1 MTAAQTNQASAAP
14 HYKHPIRGLLFSQ
27 FVGAFNDNA
36 WKLIVFTLATRSLF
50 DSSSFEYDSQMKA
63 TLALMVFLI
72 PFLLFSLPAG
82 SLADRNSKRHVIIW
96 TKALEAS
103 LMALATASLFFF
115 PSHLIL
121 PYFFLGMMGLQS
133 ALFGPAKYGILP
145 QVLPYEKL
153 SKGNGFIEMSSM
165 IAIIAGTGLGPML
178 LALDKG
184 GQQPW
189 LTWTGPLALTIF
201 SLFGLAA
208 SFTIPKVKA
217 VRETPIGMVT
227 TIKKA
232 YHSITSD
239 RILLLAILGNV
250 LFWMITSL
258 LGQNVLVYAKTL
270 VKHLEKGELLQGIPP
285 ASYGLGI
292 AFGALL
298 GGKLSGERIEYGLI
312 PLGSIGFSIMSLI
325 LGLIQP
331 QMAGTVATLI
341 LMGIATGF
349 LIVPLKSI
357 VQWRS
362 PKDQRGA
369 VIALGNVFDILGM
382 MVGSLFAAAMAWI
395 GIDLG
400 MTLVIS
406 SLIVVVATL
415 WSVKLLPEALTRL
428 VFILLTTTFY
438 KIRINGKENVP
449 KKGPALLVANHL
461 SATDA
466 FFVMAAI
473 DRPVRFVMSE
483 THYNKWWLKPF
494 ALAMNAIPVADSG
507 KTTAIKNAMRAAGK
521 PLEKRQLVC
530 VFPEGQ
536 VSRTGNMQPFK
547 EGVEEII
554 KDRNCPIIPVNLDRV
569 WGTIFSP
576 MGGKYI
582 PKRPQSIPHPLTV
595 SFGTPLPAD
604 TPFST
609 IRTEIRKMGCQSWFN
624 RKDDELPIHYHFI
637 RSVWRAP
644 WKPCLSDIENKKI
657 SRFKVLT
664 SSIVLARALKE
675 TWIDQETV
683 GIMLP
688 PTPAGV
694 MTNIAAALSGKTV
707 VNLNYTASATD
718 LAYCL
723 KEANVRS
730 VITSRKF
737 LQKVNVP
744 LPDDIHVVLLEDVK
758 PHITS
763 SMKIT
768 SALMGIIGPVWLIEK
783 VCDIYKKQTVEDLLT
798 IIFTS
803 GSTGRPKGVMLTHFN
818 VSSNVEAVSQVI
830 PATNRKDKLLHTLPL
845 FHSFGYMTMW
855 LGLNHGLPL
864 VLHPNPLDAA
874 NIGNL
879 VKDQK
884 VTMMWTTP
892 SFLKTYLPQVSA
904 DMFGALRFV
913 LTGAEKLPK
922 KLATLFKN
930 KYGIRPIEGY
940 GTTECSPVIAASTL
954 DIRLPG
960 VYQAGSVKGSV
971 GQPLPGIR
979 VKVVDVTTH
988 EKLPPNEPGLLLV
1001 KGPNVMKGY
1010 LHHEDLTKEVMV
1022 DGWYITGDIA
1032 VIDERDF
1039 VTITD
1044 RLSRFSK
1051 IGGEMVPHGRIE
1063 EALHAIEDADEQ
1075 IFVVTSVPSE
1085 LKGENLAVLHT
1096 LEEGKIHSIL
1106 QKLMS
1111 KDLPK
1116 IYIPRFDHFVK
1127 VENLPLLGSGKLN
1140 LREVRKIALDE
1151 LRNVQKSLKN

>member
-1 MTAAQTNQASAAP
+1 MTTSQNTVP

-27 FVGAFNDNA
+27 FIGAFNDNA
-36 WKLIVFTLATRSLF
+36 WKLMVFTLATRTLI
-50 DSSSFEYDSQMKA
+50 DPSSFEYDSQMKA
-63 TLALMVFLI
+63 TLALLVFLI
-72 PFLLFSLPAG
+72 PFLIFSLPAG
-82 SLADRNSKRHVIIW
+82 SFADRNSKRHVIIW
-96 TKALEAS
+96 TKALEAG
-103 LMALATASLFFF
+103 LMALATVSLFFS
-115 PSHLIL
+115 PNHLLL
-121 PYFFLGMMGLQS
+121 PYILLGMMGLQS

-153 SKGNGFIEMSSM
+153 SKGNGLIEMWSM

-178 LALDKG
+178 LAADKG
-184 GQQPW
+184 GSNTS
-189 LTWTGPLALTIF
+189 LTWTGPLILTALST
-201 SLFGLAA
+201 LGLAA
-208 SFTIPKVKA
+208 SFTIPKVKP
-217 VRETPIGMVT
+217 VREKPISVAT
-227 TIKKA
+227 TIKNA
-232 YHSITSD
+232 YESIVSD

-250 LFWMITSL
+250 LFWTITSL
-258 LGQNVLVYAKTL
+258 LGQNVLVYAKAL
-270 VKHLEKGELLQGIPP
+270 VMHLEKGELLQGIPP
-285 ASYGLGI
+285 ASYGIGI

-298 GGKLSGERIEYGLI
+298 GGRLSGERIEYGLI
-312 PLGSIGFSIMSLI
+312 PFGAIGFSIMSLI
-325 LGLIQP
+325 LGLLQP
-331 QMAGTVATLI
+331 QMAGTVIILV

-349 LIVPLKSI
+349 LIVPLKAI

-362 PKDQRGA
+362 PEDQRGA

-382 MVGSLFAAAMAWI
+382 IFGSLLAAAMAWI
-395 GIDLG
+395 GMDLG
-400 MTLVIS
+400 ATLVAS

-428 VFILLTTTFY
+428 VFILLTMTFY
-438 KIRINGKENVP
+438 RIRINGKEHVP

-466 FFVMAAI
+466 FFVMAAV

-494 ALAMNAIPVADSG
+494 ALAMNAIPVQYSG

-521 PLEKRQLVC
+521 PLEKNQLVC
-530 VFPEGQ
+530 IFPEGQ
-536 VSRTGNMQPFK
+536 VSRTGNMQPFR

-554 KDRNCPIIPVNLDRV
+554 KDRECPIIPVHLDRV

-576 MGGKYI
+576 IGGRYI
-582 PKRPQSIPHPLTV
+582 PRRPQNIPHPLTV
-595 SFGTPLPAD
+595 SFGKPLPHD
-604 TPFST
+604 TPFTT
-609 IRTEIRKMGCQSWFN
+609 IRTEIRKLGCQSWFD
-624 RKDDELPIHYHFI
+624 RKEDELPIHYHFI

-644 WKPCLSDIENKKI
+644 WKLCLADIDNKKI

-664 SSIVLARALKE
+664 SSLVLARALKD
-675 TWIDQETV
+675 TWADQETV

-688 PTPAGV
+688 PTLAGV
-694 MTNIAAALSGKTV
+694 MTNIAAALSGRTV
-707 VNLNYTASATD
+707 VNLNYTASSDD

-723 KEANVRS
+723 NEANVKT

-737 LQKVNVP
+737 LQKVNIS
-744 LPDDIHVVLLEDVK
+744 LPSDIHVLPLEDIK
-758 PHITS
+758 PHITTTN
-763 SMKIT
+763 KLT
-768 SALMGIIGPVWLIEK
+768 SAILSIIGPVWLIEK
-783 VCDIYKKQTVEDLLT
+783 VCEAYTKPSVDNLLT
-798 IIFTS
+798 LIFTS
-803 GSTGRPKGVMLTHFN
+803 GSTGRPKGVMLSHFN
-818 VSSNVEAVSQVI
+818 VSSNVEAVSQVV
-830 PATNRKDKLLHTLPL
+830 PATTRKDKLLHTLPL

-874 NIGNL
+874 NIGHL
-879 VKDQK
+879 IKEQK

-892 SFLKTYLPQVSA
+892 SFLKAYIPQVSA

-922 KLATLFKN
+922 KLADIFQN

-960 VYQAGSVKGSV
+960 VYQAGSLEGSV

-979 VKVVDVTTH
+979 VKVIDPNTH
-988 EKLPPNEPGLLLV
+988 EKLAPNEPGILLV

-1010 LHHEDLTKEVMV
+1010 LHREDLTEKVM
-1022 DGWYITGDIA
+1022 DNGWYITGDIA
-1032 VIDERDF
+1032 LINENDF
-1039 VTITD
+1039 ICITD

-1063 EALHAIEDADEQ
+1063 EALHTIEGADEQ
-1075 IFVVTSVPSE
+1075 VFVVTSVPNDV
-1085 LKGENLAVLHT
+1085 KGESLAVLHT

-1106 QKLMS
+1106 QKLMTQN
-1111 KDLPK
+1111 LPK
-1116 IYIPRFDHFVK
+1116 IYIPRFDHFIK
-1127 VENLPLLGSGKLN
+1127 VDSIPLLGSGKID
-1140 LREVRKIALDE
+1140 LREVRKIAKEE
-1151 LRNVQKSLKN
+1151 LYRP